1 MTLAYDDVVET
12 AIATCEALSDLDF
25 AGPVLLVQTLTG
37 TVRLVLKDAEES
49 TCVTVERALTGALQG
64 WFEGP
69 VISRK
74 MGASGLSKLA
84 RHLWDDVQSR
94 SRLTPE
100 WTDRWPSGWP
110 TVIAPIGQ
118 PERPLVGR
126 WEALQVSAGK
136 DPWIRSHPVDLPWPM
151 LAQSPKITAFY
162 GFKGGVGRTT
172 TLAVLAWQLAREGK
186 RVVCVDL
193 DLEAPGLGP
202 LLAEESD
209 TLVTPGVIDVLLTH
223 AVTGKV
229 LPGPLLVKL
238 PIYDVPG
245 LYLMHAGRL
254 GPTYVEKLARLDLA
268 HRDGRRSRVHDAL
281 VALLHAIRQE
291 VNPDHIF
298 LDCRSG
304 LHDLAGLALHD
315 LAHVDVMVGRGDT
328 QELLGLGVLLP
339 QLLRVR
345 TPPRERRLVFL
356 RTFHSLPLDEARLLG
371 QAEDI
376 HTRFSEFLYDGEPP
390 DVEDNGQAHY
400 PWPIPLIA
408 EVSTARWLGQ
418 ISMTTLLNERYGQAL
433 NRLHALWIEEGVT

>member
-49 TCVTVERALTGALQG
+49 VRFAVERALKGALQD

-84 RHLWDDVQSR
+84 RHLWDDAQRRVQT
-94 SRLTPE
+94 TPD
-100 WTDRWPSGWP
+100 WADRWPVGWP
-110 TVIAPIGQ
+110 RIHAPDGL
-118 PERPLVGR
+118 PARPLEGR

-136 DPWIRSHPVDLPWPM
+136 DPWLRSHPVELPWPM

-193 DLEAPGLGP
+193 DLEAPGLGS
-202 LLAEESD
+202 LLVEEPD
-209 TLVTPGVIDVLLTH
+209 ALPPRGVIDVLLTH

-229 LPGPLLVKL
+229 LPGPLLVSL
-238 PIYDVPG
+238 PIHGVSG
-245 LYLMHAGRL
+245 LYLMHAGSL

-268 HRDGRRSRVHDAL
+268 HRDGLRSRVHDAL

-291 VNPDHIF
+291 VKPDHIF

-315 LAHVDVMVGRGDT
+315 LAHVDVLVGRGDT

-345 TPPRERRLVFL
+345 TPPRERRLAFL
-356 RTFHSLPLDEARLLG
+356 RTFHSLPLDEVRLLS
-371 QAEDI
+371 QAEEI
-376 HTRFSEFLYDGEPP
+376 HTRFSEILYDGEPP

-408 EVSTARWLGQ
+408 EVSTAGWLEQ
-418 ISMTTLLNERYGQAL
+418 IAMTTLLHERYGQAL
-433 NRLHALWIEEGVT
+433 DRLRALWSEEGGT